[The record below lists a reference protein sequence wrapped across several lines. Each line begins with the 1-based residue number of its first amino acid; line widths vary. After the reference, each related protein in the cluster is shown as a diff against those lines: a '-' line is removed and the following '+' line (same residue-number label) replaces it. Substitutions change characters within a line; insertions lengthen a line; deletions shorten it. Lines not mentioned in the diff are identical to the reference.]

1 MKFLRGL
8 FNLNSINSCLSNNT
22 WRIKDNYEKI
32 YELEEHIAKMNIS
45 YDGVLLDFQERL
57 NELEKDVKAID
68 DYTDILSRRIA
79 KLKGK
84 DNEKKDNL
92 TGQENINL

>member
-1 MKFLRGL
+1 MKFLNNIKENTRIIL
-8 FNLNSINSCLSNNT
+8 TLS
-22 WRIKDNYEKI
+22 RRLL
-32 YELEEHIAKMNIS
+32 ELESREKGNYTNIENIKL
-45 YDGVLLDFQERL
+45 GLLNIRETVK
-57 NELEKDVKAID
+57 ELEKDVKAID

-92 TGQENINL
+92 TGQEDINL